1 MSELMCL
8 QISTLGER
16 LVALS
21 AIEWLLS
28 TVGSHMPRQ
37 DSTLGERLV
46 ALSAIEKPLSGVD
59 SHVLHQTL
67 GCTQ

>member
-1 MSELMCL
+1 MFL

-28 TVGSHMPRQ
+28 TVDAHMPRQ
-37 DSTLGERLV
+37 DSTLGEGFV
-46 ALSAIEKPLSGVD
+46 ALFALERPLSAVD
-59 SHVLHQTL
+59 SYVLHQFR
-67 GCTQ
+67 GASK